1 MDQTQNSQ
9 NIRTIETVK
18 NLTRKNGT
26 PKGLYIDNGYT
37 YVPVNSENSPKKLE
51 NM

>member
-18 NLTRKNGT
+18 NLIRKNGIS
-26 PKGLYIDNGYT
+26 KGLYIDNGYT
-37 YVPVNSENSPKKLE
+37 YVPVNSENYPKKLE